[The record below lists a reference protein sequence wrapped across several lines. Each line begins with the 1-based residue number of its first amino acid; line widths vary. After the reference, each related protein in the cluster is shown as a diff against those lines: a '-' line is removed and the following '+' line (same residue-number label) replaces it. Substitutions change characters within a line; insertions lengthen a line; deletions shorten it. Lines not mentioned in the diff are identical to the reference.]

1 MYNCDICEY
10 TTNDSGNFSKH
21 KQTKKH
27 IDNVKN
33 NLSIEKE
40 NKTLKEKIKEM
51 EFEYK
56 SKIKLL
62 EKEMQQKLLEKENEK
77 LEEVNKILKENSGKT
92 INNTQNNTINIG
104 SINYVNE
111 HFKDAPPLEK
121 ITDFIIKGID
131 TNDASQHDKFIDEVL
146 YHHKN
151 KILHQLIG
159 DHVVSLYKK
168 TDLNKQSFH
177 TTDTS
182 RLNYVV
188 RVIENSVELVNEE
201 DKENIND
208 SDSEDSIDNRYNFIN
223 EETLDSDTKELITI
237 KKQYERQM
245 RKVEK
250 NKEMQL
256 VKINENKNNKKIWMT
271 DKNGYKI
278 CKLLIDPTIKQLVG
292 ILKRRLK
299 VNSKKKVNIE
309 NINKELQYSEAISNI
324 LENIDTKKLK
334 TDVNKYI
341 APKFNL
347 DKKNYK

>member
-1 MYNCDICEY
+1 MFKCIICNYE
-10 TTNDSGNFSKH
+10 TIDSGNLYHH
-21 KQTKKH
+21 KKTKKH
-27 IDNVKN
+27 IQKELESQ
-33 NLSIEKE
+33 NLVLKQKEIDLIIKE
-40 NKTLKEKIKEM
+40 NQELKQ
-51 EFEYK
+51 
-56 SKIKLL
+56 KLQ

-77 LEEVNKILKENSGKT
+77 LEEVNKILKEQSGKT

-121 ITDFIIKGID
+121 ITNFIINGID
-131 TNDASQHDKFIDEVL
+131 TNDASQHEKFIEDVL

-151 KILHQLIG
+151 KILHQLLG
-159 DHVVSLYKK
+159 DHIVDLYKK
-168 TDLNKQSFH
+168 NDLNKQSFH

-188 RVIENSVELVNEE
+188 RVIENSIELVNESE
-201 DKENIND
+201 QEIE
-208 SDSEDSIDNRYNFIN
+208 SDSEDDRYNFIN

-237 KKQYERQM
+237 KKQYDRQM
-245 RKVEK
+245 KKVEK

-256 VKINENKNNKKIWMT
+256 IKVNELENNKKVWTT

-278 CKLLIDPTIKQLVG
+278 CKLLIDPTVKQLVN
-292 ILKRRLK
+292 ILKRKLK
-299 VNSKKKVNIE
+299 NKSKKK
-309 NINKELQYSEAISNI
+309 INTEELNNELKYHEAISNI

-334 TDVNKYI
+334 NDINKYI

-347 DKKNYK
+347 DKKVCK

>member
-1 MYNCDICEY
+1 MFICNLCNYNTD
-10 TTNDSGNFSKH
+10 DKSNFIRH
-21 KQTKKH
+21 QRNKKH
-27 IDNVKN
+27 IEKIGKN
-33 NLSIEKE
+33 CEVDQLKARMKELETEYKHKLEIMEKE
-40 NKTLKEKIKEM
+40 K
-51 EFEYK
+51 
-56 SKIKLL
+56 
-62 EKEMQQKLLEKENEK
+62 EK
-77 LEEVNKILKENSGKT
+77 LEAVIKVYEEKGPKT

-151 KILHQLIG
+151 KILYQLIG

-168 TDLNKQSFH
+168 NDLSKQSFH

-188 RVIENSVELVNEE
+188 RVIENSVELVNDTEQ
-201 DKENIND
+201 ENE

-223 EETLDSDTKELITI
+223 EETLDNDTRELIHI
-237 KKQYERQM
+237 KKQYERLIK
-245 RKVEK
+245 KVEK

-256 VKINENKNNKKIWMT
+256 VKANEIKNNKKVWMT

-278 CKLLIDPTIKQLVG
+278 CKLLIDPTVKQLVS

-299 VNSKKKVNIE
+299 VKSKKKVDIE
-309 NINKELQYSEAISNI
+309 TMNKELQYSEAISNI

-334 TDVNKYI
+334 NDINKYI

-347 DKKNYK
+347 DKK